1 MIMATANPFAID
13 TVPDGLQTYG
23 SISEFNAA
31 IKAQKQADINNR
43 EHDKIKKLQ
52 QVGKDFLGRAPG
64 EEFYKWFGGQ
74 YDTLISEGL
83 TPDDAI
89 AVISEDVAM
98 SSESQ
103 AFK

>member
-52 QVGKDFLGRAPG
+52 Q
-64 EEFYKWFGGQ
+64 
-74 YDTLISEGL
+74 
-83 TPDDAI
+83 
-89 AVISEDVAM
+89 
-98 SSESQ
+98 
-103 AFK
+103 